1 MLSNSDGA
9 VLNGR
14 IVKPYLFQTALK
26 VRRLTQFVP
35 DPSHMEDPKA
45 PKTPAQKQL
54 MEVRKEIQ
62 RPLEGRKKENMR
74 SYADH
79 ILAGGETPS
88 IILAS
93 LDSLPVETVPVPG
106 DDIGIQHVQIP
117 YGMQLVAADGDTQ
130 TAALYAA
137 MAERP
142 TIADDTI
149 RVDIYHGRDLDFFR
163 QLFHDL
169 NNKGV
174 RPSTALGLG
183 MDGRDP
189 VVRICR
195 EVEKLSFLSGRL
207 NKKSRQLKK
216 GGEQIITL
224 TALHTAVR
232 TLLLG
237 KPGVGKKDVLMDPTE
252 ERRNSELACLWF
264 GSVFDAIGSAIED
277 RECLASGPAVLP
289 AIGAVGHQL
298 LKVDPSQ
305 LKLEAARLALEL
317 QGVDWRRGQHW
328 AGIAGRWDT
337 SKGTLSLAGAKEAS
351 HAVLT
356 ALTETNSSS
365 YRAIRH
371 Q

>member
-1 MLSNSDGA
+1 
-9 VLNGR
+9 
-14 IVKPYLFQTALK
+14 
-26 VRRLTQFVP
+26 
-35 DPSHMEDPKA
+35 MEDPKA
-45 PKTPAQKQL
+45 PKTPEQKQL

-79 ILAGGETPS
+79 ILSGGETPS

-93 LDSLPVETVPVPG
+93 LASLPVETLPVPG

-137 MAERP
+137 MVERP
-142 TIADDTI
+142 AIADDTI
-149 RVDIYHGRDLDFFR
+149 RIDIYHGRDLDFFR

-174 RPSTALGLG
+174 RPSTVLGLG

-195 EVEKLSFLSGRL
+195 EIEKLPFLTGRL
-207 NKKSRQLKK
+207 NKKSRQLKKK

-237 KPGVGKKDVLMDPTE
+237 KPGIGRKDALSMDSTE

-264 GSVFDAIGSAIED
+264 GSVFDAIGAAMED

-298 LKVDPSQ
+298 LSLDPAQ

-317 QGVDWRRGQHW
+317 KSVDWRRGQHW

-337 SKGTLSLAGAKEAS
+337 DRGTLSTAGAKEAC

-356 ALTETNSSS
+356 ALTDSSS
-365 YRAIRH
+365 SAYRAIRH